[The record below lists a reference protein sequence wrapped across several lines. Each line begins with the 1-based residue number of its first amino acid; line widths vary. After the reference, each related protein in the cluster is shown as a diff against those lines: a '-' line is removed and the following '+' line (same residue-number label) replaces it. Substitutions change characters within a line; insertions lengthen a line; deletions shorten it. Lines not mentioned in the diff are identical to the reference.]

1 MSNNQE
7 IIALID
13 ALGVDLSYSFIPFSE
28 SRNKDSRHKSLNW
41 VVTLTRHGDSVFSTE
56 YSAGIYHCPS
66 FKPGKLS
73 VYDLEAI
80 EIECERGRNAMNY
93 AGRMVPSMA
102 LIVPKLL
109 DVMYSLVMDYNVLD
123 YNCFEDWADDYGY
136 DSDSRNG
143 ESIYRAAVA
152 NSLKMRNSIG
162 DSNMQ
167 DLIDAFEDH
176 W

>member
-1 MSNNQE
+1 MSDNQE

-13 ALGVDLSYSFIPFSE
+13 ALGVDLSYTFIPFSE
-28 SRNKDSRHKSLNW
+28 SRNKDLRHKSLNW
-41 VVTLTRHGDSVFSTE
+41 VVTLTRHGVPVFSTE
-56 YSAGIYHCPS
+56 YSAGIGHCPS

-73 VYDLEAI
+73 VYDAEAI
-80 EIECERGRNAMNY
+80 EIECERGRKAMNY

-109 DVMYSLVMDYNVLD
+109 DVMYAIVMDYNVLD

-136 DSDSRNG
+136 DSDSRQD
-143 ESIYRAAVA
+143 ESVYRSAMA
-152 NSLKMRNSIG
+152 NSLKLRNGIG

-167 DLIDAFEDH
+167 DLIDAFQEY
-176 W
+176 